1 MISLDAMP
9 NVVTEAVRPALDK
22 AISNSIGIRLSRMMA
37 GYPSLD
43 EEIDNV
49 VWDSIDL
56 LMAATRKA
64 DA

>member
-9 NVVTEAVRPALDK
+9 NVATEAVRPALDK
-22 AISNSIGIRLSRMMA
+22 AISNGIGIRLSRMMA

-49 VWDSIDL
+49 VWDAIDL
-56 LMAATRKA
+56 LMVKR
-64 DA
+64 